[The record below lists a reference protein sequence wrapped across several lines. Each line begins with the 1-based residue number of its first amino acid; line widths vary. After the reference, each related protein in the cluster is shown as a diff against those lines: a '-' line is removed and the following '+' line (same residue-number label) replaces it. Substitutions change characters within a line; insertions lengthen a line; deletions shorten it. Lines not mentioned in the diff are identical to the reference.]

1 VSTGKDIWVFGDYRN
16 YFQNRVTLQLLSK
29 GKELAQ
35 ALGGSVCALLIG
47 SDTNEYA
54 MEYIAHGADVVYMVE
69 HPDLTEYQVEAFT
82 HIAADLIRRYQPE
95 IFLLGGNSFGREFAP
110 RLAARLKTGLSAD
123 CLALEI
129 DKETGNMLQTTP
141 AFGGNLMAVV
151 VTPYR
156 RPQMATVHPG
166 VFKEKVHDYS
176 ATGKIVYPDIE
187 VEVDTRVE
195 LIRSRQRLPQKIDLE
210 SAHIVLTGG
219 RGMESQACFQLL
231 FDLAELLNG
240 QVGATR
246 PAVLAGWAEE
256 ERLIGQTGKTIKPNL
271 LITFGT
277 SGALQYTV
285 GFMGSEA
292 IIALNK
298 DPHAPI
304 FRNCDLGL
312 VGDVKAVLPLLI
324 ETLKTRI

>member
-1 VSTGKDIWVFGDYRN
+1 
-16 YFQNRVTLQLLSK
+16 
-29 GKELAQ
+29 
-35 ALGGSVCALLIG
+35 
-47 SDTNEYA
+47 
-54 MEYIAHGADVVYMVE
+54 
-69 HPDLTEYQVEAFT
+69 
-82 HIAADLIRRYQPE
+82 
-95 IFLLGGNSFGREFAP
+95 
-110 RLAARLKTGLSAD
+110 
-123 CLALEI
+123 
-129 DKETGNMLQTTP
+129 
-141 AFGGNLMAVV
+141 
-151 VTPYR
+151 
-156 RPQMATVHPG
+156 
-166 VFKEKVHDYS
+166 
-176 ATGKIVYPDIE
+176 
-187 VEVDTRVE
+187 
-195 LIRSRQRLPQKIDLE
+195 
-210 SAHIVLTGG
+210 
-219 RGMESQACFQLL
+219 MESQACFQLL